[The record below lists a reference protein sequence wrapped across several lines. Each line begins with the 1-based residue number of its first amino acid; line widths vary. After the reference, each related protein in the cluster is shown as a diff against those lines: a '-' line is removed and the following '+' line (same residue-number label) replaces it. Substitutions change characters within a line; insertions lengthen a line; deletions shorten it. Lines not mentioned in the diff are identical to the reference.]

1 MDNFFDQFDTAS
13 PQAQLARGQ
22 RAAGNIDLANRPTVR
37 NPDGSISTVRSISAN
52 FDGNEVLIPTVSDD
66 GRILSD
72 DDAIANYERTG
83 RNLGVFDTPE
93 NATAYAESLH
103 NQQAQMYAPQEQQ
116 GRGNFFDKFDSS
128 PTAFDALGG
137 AELKNADGRLTE
149 AGWQAER
156 DALAASRQQEID
168 GASFWDNLV
177 AGYGRSAPQLLQGIK
192 QGAVDAFAG
201 TARLGADLYGDLGG
215 ESLGGARRSLA
226 GYFGGMSDDLQR
238 ETAQERRE
246 SAALTD
252 SGGGKFGGFLGDVA
266 NTWPAMGL
274 GVAAKGAG
282 AVKAIGQAALGG
294 AAQGAIQPVAQE
306 GERLQNTALNAALGG
321 GLSAVGRGA
330 MSLGE
335 SVLPNNVVARGIN
348 YFNERANSTP
358 FAAEGESLAQRTGI
372 DLTPGMVSGSRAQTA
387 VENMSRQSVFSADRA
402 FEADNKL
409 ATQAIDNVN
418 RLMDRI
424 TPNSA
429 SAQTIGNRVQETVD
443 RAVSR
448 VADRRDEMAREQFG
462 AIRKM
467 VGDAPVVDY
476 ASTRKVLEEM
486 IAENSDVLGADPRRV
501 RMQAQRMLDELSG
514 KEGFS
519 LESAR
524 KSRSSYGKAARGQAN
539 LLNNVDRNVNQTF
552 AKRMYGAISDDIEAA
567 GNRLDEAA
575 GFGQNGAVPAGV
587 TVIRP
592 SELLKQANDE
602 YRNHSDLLRLLQQS
616 PMKRLLGDKI
626 DVDGFTSFSL
636 PPETVVARMNSMV
649 PSELAQ
655 VRHFMEKQEPEV
667 WQQYKRMLVDDA
679 LAEASSVPATGG
691 AKVIPFNAGGFI
703 RALGGDKPDKVEKLD
718 AIFGPSERA
727 EIMDAL
733 QAARRM
739 ADGFGKNHSGTGPY
753 MEVMQASRGF
763 VDAFKN
769 ASVQAAA
776 GTAAPI
782 AGLNNIAKM
791 MVNSDGRRALIELSR
806 LPPGSRKANDIAAYL
821 ATVVNPGSDEP
832 LEIDIVGGRTQAEA
846 DSGQ

>member
-1 MDNFFDQFDTAS
+1 MVTARLPLIWGSDMDNYFDQFDAQQLGSVTQPVART
-13 PQAQLARGQ
+13 PQPEAVPAI
-22 RAAGNIDLANRPTVR
+22 AIGNV
-37 NPDGSISTVRSISAN
+37 
-52 FDGNEVLIPTVSDD
+52 FDQF
-66 GRILSD
+66 D
-72 DDAIANYERTG
+72 DDST
-83 RNLGVFDTPE
+83 L
-93 NATAYAESLH
+93 
-103 NQQAQMYAPQEQQ
+103 AQPLVPADGLRHP
-116 GRGNFFDKFDSS
+116 
-128 PTAFDALGG
+128 
-137 AELKNADGRLTE
+137 DGRLTE
-149 AGWQAER
+149 AGWQAEAA
-156 DALAASRQQEID
+156 ALADSRRREIE
-168 GASFWDNLV
+168 GESFLSNLIG
-177 AGYGRSAPQLLQGIK
+177 GYGRSLPNLYRGVKQLG
-192 QGAVDAFAG
+192 VDTLAG
-201 TARLGADLYGDLGG
+201 TTQFGADLYGNVGG
-215 ESLGGARRSLA
+215 EGLGDARRSLA
-226 GYFGGMSDDLQR
+226 EYFKGMSSDLQQ
-238 ETAQERRE
+238 ETAQERQE
-246 SAALTD
+246 SAALTS
-252 SGGGKFGGFLGDVA
+252 SGGGILGGFAGDVI

-282 AVKAIGQAALGG
+282 VLRGAGQAALGG
-294 AAQGAIQPVAQE
+294 AAQGAIQPVATD
-306 GERLQNTALNAALGG
+306 GERLQNTGVNAVLGG
-321 GLSAVGRGA
+321 GLSAAGRGA
-330 MSLGE
+330 MTLGE
-335 SVLPNNVVARGIN
+335 NVLPNNVVARGIN
-348 YFNERANSTP
+348 YFNNRANSSQ
-358 FAAEGESLAQRTGI
+358 FAADGEALAQRTNI

-402 FEADNKL
+402 FEADQKL

-424 TPNSA
+424 TPNGA

-443 RAVSR
+443 RAVKS
-448 VADRRDEMAREQFG
+448 VADRRDEMAKQQFG
-462 AIRKM
+462 AIRRM

-476 ASTRKVLEEM
+476 AATRKVLQDM
-486 IAENSDVLGADPRRV
+486 IAENADVLGADPRRV
-501 RMQAQRMLDELSG
+501 RTQAQRMLDELSG

-519 LESAR
+519 LDSAR

-552 AKRMYGAISDDIEAA
+552 AKRMYAAISDDIEAA
-567 GNRLDEAA
+567 GSRLDEAA
-575 GFGQNGAVPAGV
+575 GFGQNGVVPDGV
-587 TVIRP
+587 TVTRP
-592 SELLKQANDE
+592 SELLKQANEE

-626 DVDGFTSFSL
+626 DVDGFTNFSL
-636 PPETVVARMNSMV
+636 PPETVITRMNQMV

-655 VRHFMEKQEPEV
+655 VRHFMERQEPEV

-703 RALGGDKPDKVEKLD
+703 RALGGDKPAKVEKLD

-739 ADGFGKNHSGTGPY
+739 ADGFGRNHSGTGPY

-806 LPPGSRKANDIAAYL
+806 LPPGSRRANDLAAYL
-821 ATVVNPGSDEP
+821 ATVVNPGSDQP
-832 LEIDIVGGRTQAEA
+832 LEIDIVGGRTQEEA
-846 DSGQ
+846 GADQ